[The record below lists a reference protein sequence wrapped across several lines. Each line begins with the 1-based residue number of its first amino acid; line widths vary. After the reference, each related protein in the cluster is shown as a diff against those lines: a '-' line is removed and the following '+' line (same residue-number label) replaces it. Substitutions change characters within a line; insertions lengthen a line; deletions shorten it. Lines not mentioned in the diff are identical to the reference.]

1 MMSDYGEVIGVKD
14 VRTKNFDEFGEQL
27 EAFAP
32 KMIFGLTNFI
42 PAITDA
48 YLFLIVYFLFH

>member
-27 EAFAP
+27 EAFTP
-32 KMIFGLTNFI
+32 RMIFGLINFI

-48 YLFLIVYFLFH
+48 YLSLIVYFLFH

>member
-32 KMIFGLTNFI
+32 RTSLG
-42 PAITDA
+42 
-48 YLFLIVYFLFH
+48 